1 MQTSR
6 WYLYGLIWLA
16 FGVLSGCDDPSAVG
30 IGLIDDQGLP
40 KVVRL
45 PADSLLPTL
54 QVDRTGNTTK
64 LLAGRVEDPLLGT
77 HVAWGFVDFSMTRRP
92 DTTIRSVI
100 LELPRNY
107 RYGDT
112 LATLTLALHD
122 MPEEWPYLGVPADT
136 TLTLGP
142 LIRTFTLS
150 STDTLVRVELPTSWI
165 AANDTT
171 LRSTTFTTSF
181 HGFAL
186 TPGEGNA
193 IWGFR
198 ATGIRLVVITATDT
212 LQLSSS
218 KWLTTLQHPTP
229 PQLPA
234 NRLLLQD
241 GSGMV
246 VRLHFPFTA
255 DSVHHAGLHAAV
267 LEVPLDTLT
276 LRQLPPHFSR
286 PAPPIVRLVGVDAAG
301 NVPLSSLG
309 NPRLQ
314 ATATPSQGRLRFQL
328 TGTALQT
335 LQRMLMGETPV
346 QYLQLEFPTTD
357 NTLGAVLL
365 YRNPANMR
373 PTLILT
379 LTPPTP

>member
-1 MQTSR
+1 MQTFR
-6 WYLYGLIWLA
+6 WSLYGLLFLA
-16 FGVLSGCDDPSAVG
+16 FGILSGCDDPSAVG

-45 PADSLLPTL
+45 PADSLLEAPL
-54 QVDRTGNTTK
+54 ADRTGNTTH
-64 LLAGRVEDPLLGT
+64 LLAGHVEDPLLGT
-77 HVAWGFVDFSMTRRP
+77 HVAWGFVDFSMTTRP

-100 LELPRNY
+100 LELPRAY

-122 MPEEWPYLGVPADT
+122 MPEEWPQFSVPADT
-136 TLTLGP
+136 TLPLGP
-142 LIRTFTLS
+142 QIRTLTLTA
-150 STDTLVRVELPTSWI
+150 TDTLVRVELPANWI

-171 LRSTTFTTSF
+171 LRSPTFATSF

-186 TPGEGNA
+186 TPVEGNA
-193 IWGFR
+193 VWGFR
-198 ATGIRLVVITATDT
+198 AAGARLVVITATDT
-212 LQLSSS
+212 LQLSAS
-218 KWLTTLQHPTP
+218 KWLTTLRQETP

-234 NRLLLQD
+234 DRLLLQD
-241 GSGMV
+241 GSGTV
-246 VRLHFPFTA
+246 VRLRFPFTA
-255 DSVHHAGLHAAV
+255 DSVRHAGLHAAV

-276 LRQLPPHFSR
+276 LSQTPLHFFRPIPPV
-286 PAPPIVRLVGVDAAG
+286 VRLVGVDAEG
-301 NVPLSSLG
+301 NIPFSSLG

-314 ATATPSQGRLRFQL
+314 ATAIPAQGRLRFQL

-335 LQRMLMGETPV
+335 LQRMLMGETPIA
-346 QYLQLEFPTTD
+346 YLQLDFPTTD

-365 YRNPANMR
+365 YRNPATAR